1 MSTTTFKRPT
11 KLPARMLELL
21 PPQGGWSEEEYLWL
35 SENTN
40 RLIEYTDGYIEE
52 LSMPTLKHQNI
63 LEFLFLAFRKL
74 MKQLGGKAS
83 FAPLRLRLGLRKF
96 REPDI
101 LLLCDAEDPRLG
113 NKYWNGADLVVEIVS
128 PDKPERDLVEKRSD
142 YAEAKIPEY
151 WIVNPDTET
160 ITVLTLVG
168 DSYAEHGIF
177 GRGEQATSVLLA
189 GFCVVVDEVLDAD

>member
-1 MSTTTFKRPT
+1 MSIDTFKRPT

-40 RLIEYTDGYIEE
+40 RLIEYTNGYVEE
-52 LSMPTLKHQNI
+52 LPMPTDRHQAS
-63 LEFLFLAFRKL
+63 LEFLFFLLRAVIDT
-74 MKQLGGKAS
+74 MGGKIR
-83 FAPLRLRLGLRKF
+83 FAPLRLRVGLRKF

-101 LLLCDAEDPRLG
+101 LLLCDAEDPRRG

-142 YAEAKIPEY
+142 YAEGKIPEY
-151 WIVNPDTET
+151 WIVNPNTET
-160 ITVLTLVG
+160 ITVLTLAG
-168 DSYAEHGIF
+168 DSYSEHGIF

-189 GFCVVVDEVLDAD
+189 GFCVAVDEVLDAD